1 MKSWLEEMN
10 GQGSRLGGLAVWSV
24 AAVAVLGAHAAG
36 AAYLLRER
44 PEAVQEDSAPALM
57 LELAPISEAVN
68 TDQNTVADQLQD
80 SAEVK
85 TSDPEP
91 DPVEPVE
98 EEPPPLPEPE
108 EIVEELE
115 EEIDVP
121 VAEPAVVIPKK
132 VRPEPRPEPK
142 VVEKKEPPK
151 EVREKPKKRREPPP
165 SVAQNRAA
173 AQVQQSDRNRGATNG
188 GAGSAAQNAKWVA
201 RLNAH
206 LQRHKRNYSG
216 SAQRDAGTAQV
227 RFTIDDAGNVLSVSL
242 AKSSGLPGLDENAL
256 STVRRASP
264 VPPPPPENSQRTFVV
279 PLKFDPRSFR

>member
-10 GQGSRLGGLAVWSV
+10 GQGSRLSGLVVWSV

-44 PEAVQEDSAPALM
+44 PEPLMDDAAPALM
-57 LELAPISEAVN
+57 LELSPISEAVN
-68 TDQNTVADQLQD
+68 TDQNNAADQLQD

-85 TSDPEP
+85 PQETEPEP
-91 DPVEPVE
+91 EEVVE
-98 EEPPPLPEPE
+98 EEPLPEPE
-108 EIVEELE
+108 PEPEDVV

-121 VAEPAVVIPKK
+121 VEQPAVVIPKI
-132 VRPEPRPEPK
+132 RPERKPKPEPK

-151 EVREKPKKRREPPP
+151 EIPEKPKKKREPPP

-173 AQVQQSDRNRGATNG
+173 AQVQQSDRNRGMSG
-188 GAGSAAQNAKWVA
+188 GGGGGSAQNAKWNA

-216 SAQRDAGTAQV
+216 TARRDVGTAQV

-256 STVRRASP
+256 STVRRSSP

-279 PLKFDPRSFR
+279 PMKFDQKSFR